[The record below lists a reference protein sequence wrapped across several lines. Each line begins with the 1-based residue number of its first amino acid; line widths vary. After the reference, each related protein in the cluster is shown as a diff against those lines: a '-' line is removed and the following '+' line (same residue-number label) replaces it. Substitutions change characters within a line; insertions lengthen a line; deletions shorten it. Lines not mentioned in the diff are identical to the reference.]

1 VQACTFGTDLA
12 TTHDFRQP
20 EKELTYGGYF
30 MNAISV
36 RHPAI
41 LRMAAAALFLPLSLS
56 AVPVLAAESSP
67 APVKIEISNKKSLV
81 HMGSVDSTALTED
94 GMQAAKLLL
103 DYLENKNIKS
113 ARSAYDIYTKI
124 IPREN
129 YGGDYTALQWII
141 EYLLAPKDQQDKF
154 IANKYDQS
162 FYEFF
167 SGGDFAQL
175 KEYLKRKYKLGNL
188 QDKDP
193 GEGIKRRAFLEDF
206 ILFNNPRREGW
217 EKSSEMVKSLGL
229 KPGDKVADIGSGP
242 GYFSFKF
249 SNLVGDK
256 GRVYAIDTVKE
267 HLAYIDSFN
276 SKNGIK
282 NIKTVLTEDNTI
294 GMKGEQVDVAWMCSL
309 YHIIYVA
316 FTERAKDEFVE
327 SIKNALKEDGIL
339 YVADNGLV
347 PDGVLPYH
355 APYIDKNLLI
365 GQFQAYGFRLIKEYQ
380 FIPQRYILAFK
391 KALPQ
396 D

>member
-1 VQACTFGTDLA
+1 MK
-12 TTHDFRQP
+12 P
-20 EKELTYGGYF
+20 
-30 MNAISV
+30 ISENYPIINKTLKTV
-36 RHPAI
+36 
-41 LRMAAAALFLPLSLS
+41 LFLPLLLI
-56 AVPVLAAESSP
+56 AVTCMAADSVP

-81 HMGSVDSTALTED
+81 HMGSVDSTILTED
-94 GMQAAKLLL
+94 GIQAAKLLL

-113 ARSAYDIYTKI
+113 AKDAYEIYNKI
-124 IPREN
+124 IPLEN

-141 EYLLAPKDQQDKF
+141 DCILAPKEQQGKF
-154 IANKYDQS
+154 ITNKYDQS

-167 SGGDFAQL
+167 SADDFAQL
-175 KEYLKRKYKLGNL
+175 KEFLKRKYKLGKL
-188 QDKDP
+188 EDKDP

-206 ILFNNPRREGW
+206 MLFNNPRREEW

-256 GRVYAIDTVKE
+256 GRVYAIDTVKDHLE
-267 HLAYIDSFN
+267 HIDSFN
-276 SKNGIK
+276 AKNGIT

-294 GMKGEQVDVAWMCSL
+294 GIKGEQVDVIWMCSL

-316 FTERAKDEFVE
+316 YNEHAKDEFVE
-327 SIKNALKEDGIL
+327 SIKSALKKDGIL
-339 YVADNGLV
+339 YVVDNGLV
-347 PDGVLPYH
+347 PDGILPYH

-365 GQFQAYGFRLIKEYQ
+365 GQFQAYGFRLIREYQ

-391 KALPQ
+391 KALPK